1 MKNKFRFKG
10 RMILMFTAIFG
21 SFESGIIY
29 AIMALGVYLSFRILD
44 FPDLT
49 VDGSFV
55 TGAAVAGTMIVGGI
69 NPFIAT
75 LTALIVGFPAG
86 CLTGIIH
93 TMGKINNLLSGII
106 MMIALYS
113 INLRIMGRS
122 NIPLLNTDT
131 SFTKISD
138 FFEKSG
144 IDNSLNN
151 ILKAIGL
158 GDSLPET
165 WGILIFMIVVTF
177 IIKVITDWFFKTE
190 IGLAVRATGDN
201 KRMIRSLSA
210 NTNLMVIFGLG
221 LSNALV
227 AFSGAL
233 IAQQGGFADVGMG
246 IGMIVIGLASVIIG
260 EALFGTKT
268 IARTTL
274 AVIGGSIIY
283 RLVVTLALRVEF
295 LNPGDMKLI
304 TALIVL
310 VALTMPKILEAIN
323 ERKRKARK
331 KKERMNIIHA
341 PVDRKGGG
349 HAAVKSDSQSL

>member
-1 MKNKFRFKG
+1 
-10 RMILMFTAIFG
+10 MFTAIFG
-21 SFESGIIY
+21 SFEAGIIY
-29 AIMALGVYLSFRILD
+29 AIMAIGVYLSFRILD

-55 TGAAVAGTMIVGGI
+55 TGGAIAAILITNGV

-75 LTALIVGFPAG
+75 LLALVAGFLAG
-86 CLTGIIH
+86 CMTGILH
-93 TMGKINNLLSGII
+93 TFGKINNLLSGIL

-122 NIPLLNTDT
+122 NLPLLNTET
-131 SFTKISD
+131 IFTKIGD
-138 FFEKSG
+138 LFEKIG
-144 IDNSLNN
+144 IDSTLNHV
-151 ILKAIGL
+151 LTLIGL

-165 WGILIFMIVVTF
+165 WGILIFMFIVTF
-177 IIKVITDWFFKTE
+177 LIKFITDWFLKTE
-190 IGLAVRATGDN
+190 IGLAIRATGDN
-201 KRMIRSLSA
+201 QRMIRSFSA
-210 NTNLMVIFGLG
+210 NTNLLTVLGLG

-283 RLVVTLALRVEF
+283 RIVVSIALRFEF
-295 LNPGDMKLI
+295 LEPGDMKLI
-304 TALIVL
+304 TAIIVIL
-310 VALTMPKILEAIN
+310 ALTMPKIVDRSKEK
-323 ERKRKARK
+323 KRKARRK
-331 KKERMNIIHA
+331 AEKINIIKA
-341 PVDRKGGG
+341 SVKGEN
-349 HAAVKSDSQSL
+349 HAAIKSDS